1 MDARRGDDFTWLILL
16 MELTRRKE
24 EEFVDF
30 YVKIQI

>member
-16 MELTRRKE
+16 IELMRRKE